1 VPTSLEAILA
11 PGFEANLYK
20 AATANLQDHSNPLRL
35 SNYAYAARELSRHLL
50 HRLAPDDEVRACVWY
65 KSDPARPGQVTR
77 AQRAQYAIQGG
88 LSEDYVRETLNV
100 DIDDIKRRLTK
111 AIDNLSKF
119 THIEESVFALP
130 THTVD
135 AHVASTEAALTDLC
149 DTIHTCRREL
159 LDALSEK
166 IDDAIVDATLRE
178 TILEIDELAS
188 HHSIEEVYTDDVTVA
203 RISADRIE
211 LVAEGTIG
219 VELQWGSGS
228 DRARGDGAEISDNFP
243 FSCNLSCPVDDPN
256 NVEADEDS
264 LRVDTSSW
272 RFSPDDDE
280 E

>member
-11 PGFEANLYK
+11 PGFETSLYT
-20 AATANLQDHSNPLRL
+20 AATDNLRDHSNPLRL
-35 SNYAYAARELSRHLL
+35 SNYAYAVRELSRHLL
-50 HRLAPDDEVRACVWY
+50 HRLAPDEEVRACVWY

-88 LSEDYVRETLNV
+88 LSEDYVRDVLNI
-100 DIDDIKRRLTK
+100 DIDDIKRRLTT

-130 THTVD
+130 VHIVD
-135 AHVASTEAALTDLC
+135 AHVASTEAALNDLC
-149 DTIHTCRREL
+149 DTVQTCHKEL

-178 TILEIDELAS
+178 TIIEIDELAT
-188 HHSIEEVYTDDVTVA
+188 HHFIDEVYTDDVTVV
-203 RISADRIE
+203 RISACRIH
-211 LVAEGTIG
+211 LLAEGTIG

-228 DRARGDGAEISDNFP
+228 DRARGDGVEISESFP
-243 FSCNLSCPVDDPN
+243 FSCNLTCPVDEPD
-256 NVEADEDS
+256 NVDADEHD

-272 RFSPDDDE
+272 RVGADDE
-280 E
+280 EE

>member
-1 VPTSLEAILA
+1 VPASLEAILA

-20 AATANLQDHSNPLRL
+20 AATDNLKDHSNPLRL
-35 SNYAYAARELSRHLL
+35 SNYAYSARELSRHLL
-50 HRLAPDDEVRACVWY
+50 HRLAPDEEVRACVWY

-88 LSEDYVRETLNV
+88 LSEDYVRDVLIV
-100 DIDDIKRRLTK
+100 DIDDIKRSLAK

-119 THIEESVFALP
+119 THIEESVFGLP
-130 THTVD
+130 SHVVD
-135 AHVASTEAALTDLC
+135 AYVASTEEALNDLC
-149 DTIHTCRREL
+149 ETIHTCRKEL

-178 TILEIDELAS
+178 TILEIDELAT
-188 HHSIEEVYTDDVTVA
+188 HHSIEEVYTDDVKVV
-203 RISADRIE
+203 RISADRIQ
-211 LVAEGTIG
+211 LLAEGSIG

-228 DRARGDGAEISDNFP
+228 DRARGDGAEISESFP
-243 FSCNLSCPVDDPN
+243 FSCSLSCPVDDPD

-264 LRVDTSSW
+264 LSVDTSSW
-272 RFSPDDDE
+272 RFGPDDDE